1 MVIGGKCD
9 LVGSCYVKNVS
20 QSSAN
25 PWASW
30 GARLT
35 DKNLYTSPNFISLS
49 LSLTL
54 SRPSCYLAYTCEILG
69 LLAPLGLLL
78 GTRFSLPFSMEL
90 ACLRL
95 AATGSFPSIGTLFL
109 FSRIVAICTNV
120 SK

>member
-25 PWASW
+25 PW

-35 DKNLYTSPNFISLS
+35 DKNLSTSPIFISLS

-54 SRPSCYLAYTCEILG
+54 SRSSCYPAYTCEILG

-95 AATGSFPSIGTLFL
+95 AATGSFPSIGTPFL